1 VKDLVPSAAR
11 CIAASKHIHP
21 DKPAGESL
29 PALRRL
35 LCDATARRLTVQ
47 MGYILRYNPA
57 FELCRNLIRE
67 VAIGEIFSTEAAM
80 GKIQGDA
87 ERRAL
92 APYRGGAM
100 FELGCH
106 VIDSVVAILG
116 RPEKVTP
123 QSRSSSP
130 LKDGF
135 PDNQTAVLEYPSAIV
150 TVRSVLVEWD
160 GGARRQ
166 FVVCGTKGTMDIRPI
181 EHPEARLTLSAAH
194 GEYKAGKQT
203 LTFPK
208 GRGRYD
214 GDFEDLAKVIRG
226 EKALEFS
233 PAHDLAVHE
242 TILRASGL
250 PVESMCDVGRV
261 LGIQMPN
268 C

>member
-1 VKDLVPSAAR
+1 V
-11 CIAASKHIHP
+11 
-21 DKPAGESL
+21 
-29 PALRRL
+29 
-35 LCDATARRLTVQ
+35 
-47 MGYILRYNPA
+47 
-57 FELCRNLIRE
+57 
-67 VAIGEIFSTEAAM
+67 FSIEAAM
-80 GKIQGDA
+80 GKLQGDA
-87 ERRAL
+87 ERLAL

-123 QSRSSSP
+123 YTRSSSP

-135 PDNQTAVLEYPSAIV
+135 PDNQTAVLDYPSAIV

-166 FVVCGTKGTMDIRPI
+166 FAVCGTKGTMEIRPI

-194 GEYKAGKQT
+194 GEYKAGRQT

-226 EKALEFS
+226 EKALAFT

-250 PVESMCDVGRV
+250 PVD
-261 LGIQMPN
+261 
-268 C
+268 